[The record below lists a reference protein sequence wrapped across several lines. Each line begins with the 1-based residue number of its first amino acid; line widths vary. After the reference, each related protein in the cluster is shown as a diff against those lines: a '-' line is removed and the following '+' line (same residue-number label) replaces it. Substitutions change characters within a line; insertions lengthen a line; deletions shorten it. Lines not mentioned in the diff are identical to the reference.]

1 MIFLRIMGNAGNQF
15 FQYAFARVLQEKYG
29 GELVINYEEVVYD
42 KSSWSGS
49 DNLLKEFNVVP
60 YEYVLSDDKNP
71 HRFLSKLISKA
82 ECKLK
87 LEAYTVRTY
96 RFCLFIAKHLERFGI
111 YYFSAAFYPF
121 RFPRQKDIYLKGYFE
136 SPRYFSEIDS
146 KICEELRPKQDVLEH
161 NTEIYRKICTSNSVC
176 ISIKRM
182 DVDNEEISDI
192 YSYDINYFYHAVD
205 YVKSNVDN
213 PVWFVFSD
221 NIEWCKENFHI
232 DGEVFYETEGN
243 PIWEKVRLMSSCKH
257 FIIHNSTFSWW
268 VQHLSQN
275 KDKIVITPVRWMIRD
290 DQPIDIYE
298 ESFVYMDNKGN
309 VLENHL

>member
-1 MIFLRIMGNAGNQF
+1 MGNAGNQF

-29 GELVINYEEVVYD
+29 GELVINYEEVASD
-42 KSSWSGS
+42 KFSWSGS

-60 YEYVLSDDKNP
+60 YEYTLSDDKNP
-71 HRFLSKLISKA
+71 HKVLTKYISKV
-82 ECKLK
+82 ECKLHLK
-87 LEAYTVRTY
+87 AYTVKTY
-96 RFCLFIAKHLERFGI
+96 KFCLFIAKHFEKFGI
-111 YYFSAAFYPF
+111 YYFSAAFFPF
-121 RFPRQKDIYLKGYFE
+121 RFPRQRNIYLKGYFE
-136 SPRYFSEIDS
+136 SPLYFREIDD
-146 KICEELRPKQDVLEH
+146 KICEELKPRHEVLDQNRELY
-161 NTEIYRKICTSNSVC
+161 EKICSSQSVC

-182 DVDNEEISDI
+182 DVDNDEISDI
-192 YSYDINYFYHAVD
+192 YEYDINYFYHAVD
-205 YVKSNVDN
+205 YIQTHVDS

-232 DGEVFYETEGN
+232 DGEVHFETEGN

-275 KDKIVITPVRWMIRD
+275 RDKIVITPARWMIRD

-298 ESFVYMDNKGN
+298 DYFVYMDNQGN
-309 VLENHL
+309 VLDYHL